1 MRDEKKPQA
10 DWRGGEDSSSS
21 RNRFLEGK
29 RRALHSRKL
38 RSDAVL
44 EPASRLRATRCLNH
58 RRACVPLAAKDAP
71 EASLAL
77 PYVLFGWC
85 FRRLALSACRAG
97 GTRSACTACTAC
109 ATCGTRGTGGTGGTG
124 CACRSG
130 GAGLG
135 DNGLF
140 AGGEAKRH
148 HECGCQD
155 CVFHGSPLSEWVRT
169 RGAKVGTDARL
180 TTPCKLNCRTGAP
193 PAVRLKQQC
202 GLSAPYCLES
212 WRGVDKPDRLALA
225 DEGRHA
231 FAKVIAAVAAADQIL
246 VGRQV
251 LAD

>member
-29 RRALHSRKL
+29 LRALHSRKL
-38 RSDAVL
+38 RSDSVL

-58 RRACVPLAAKDAP
+58 RSACVPLAAMDAP
-71 EASLAL
+71 AASMAL

-85 FRRLALSACRAG
+85 FRRLAFSACRASS
-97 GTRSACTACTAC
+97 TRSACATC
-109 ATCGTRGTGGTGGTG
+109 ATCRTCRTG
-124 CACRSG
+124 CARSAC

-169 RGAKVGTDARL
+169 
-180 TTPCKLNCRTGAP
+180 
-193 PAVRLKQQC
+193 
-202 GLSAPYCLES
+202 
-212 WRGVDKPDRLALA
+212 
-225 DEGRHA
+225 
-231 FAKVIAAVAAADQIL
+231 
-246 VGRQV
+246 
-251 LAD
+251 